1 MGLHNLETA
10 KASSKSDS
18 SGPVGGADSKTD
30 SSTYPVPDALVDR
43 RYWVKWM
50 GFLFKVVG
58 LLKSQGISVGWAG
71 RRKT

>member
-18 SGPVGGADSKTD
+18 SAPVGSILDT
-30 SSTYPVPDALVDR
+30 TITPELVVPDALVDR